1 MAGIATFP
9 TENSEASLK
18 GRWYS
23 SRKDI
28 NEAGETIKL
37 NGYDV
42 FDLGFRYLFTDLDLG
57 LQILN
62 ILNREYEELYGYSIM
77 PRSLFLHTGLR
88 F

>member
-1 MAGIATFP
+1 MVLIIVKGIPSDT
-9 TENSEASLK
+9 T
-18 GRWYS
+18 
-23 SRKDI
+23 
-28 NEAGETIKL
+28 KL
-37 NGYDV
+37 NGYEV
-42 FDLGFRYLFTDLDLG
+42 FDLGFKYVFTDLDLG